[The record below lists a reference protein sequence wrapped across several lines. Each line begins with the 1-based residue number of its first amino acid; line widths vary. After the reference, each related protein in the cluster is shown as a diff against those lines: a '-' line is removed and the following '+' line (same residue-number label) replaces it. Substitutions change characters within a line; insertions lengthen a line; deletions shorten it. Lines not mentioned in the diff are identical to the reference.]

1 MEASSFITIAILII
15 LFVIWLLI
23 YLIVAFFRQRKQTK
37 EWDAVE
43 EKIAED
49 RRRQELG
56 YKPDPFDD
64 YEL

>member
-15 LFVIWLLI
+15 LFVIWFLI
-23 YLIVAFFRQRKQTK
+23 FLIVDFFRQRKQTK
-37 EWDAVE
+37 EWDAVAE
-43 EKIAED
+43 RVAED
-49 RRRQELG
+49 KRRQKLG